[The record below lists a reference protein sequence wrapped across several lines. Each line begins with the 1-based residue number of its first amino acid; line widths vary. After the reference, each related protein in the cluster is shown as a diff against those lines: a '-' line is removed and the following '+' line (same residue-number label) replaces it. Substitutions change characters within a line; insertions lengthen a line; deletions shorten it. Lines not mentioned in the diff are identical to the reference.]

1 MFRVSPVVYDPS
13 CNFHLFITFEASI
26 LDAASTARACSRV
39 ALKCNAARLSA
50 NTFKLTPYMS
60 PCLCVVVQD
69 DFEDSMDCK
78 LRRNSDTGA
87 HGCESRIAL

>member
-1 MFRVSPVVYDPS
+1 MGECFECNRDLKLSEVRCLEYRWSFTTYDPS

-50 NTFKLTPYMS
+50 NTSKLTPYMS
-60 PCLCVVVQD
+60 LCL
-69 DFEDSMDCK
+69 
-78 LRRNSDTGA
+78 
-87 HGCESRIAL
+87 

>member
-1 MFRVSPVVYDPS
+1 MLIFYFFNYIFYLVKFFNVSANDIKFEILFVEGKNNIIPS
-13 CNFHLFITFEASI
+13 CNFHHFITFEASI

-60 PCLCVVVQD
+60 LCL
-69 DFEDSMDCK
+69 
-78 LRRNSDTGA
+78 
-87 HGCESRIAL
+87 